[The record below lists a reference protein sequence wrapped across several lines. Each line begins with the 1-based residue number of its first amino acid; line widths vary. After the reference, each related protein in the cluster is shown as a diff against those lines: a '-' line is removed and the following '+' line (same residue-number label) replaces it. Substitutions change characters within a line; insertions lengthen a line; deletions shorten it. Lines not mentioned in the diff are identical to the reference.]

1 GFCCRLCD
9 ASDLCGRNSCP
20 PPSIWRRTHALA
32 SCVAARRTRGKLSRT
47 THGESATCRF
57 DVSGPRFQLV
67 HAIELPVDAFQRSG
81 EHLLAPQRMFGR
93 ARTTPASRRLFPSY
107 VAALLAVQS
116 SFLVANIAQP
126 LPQRL
131 EVIKTGIIDS
141 GVMTAQDDLMLLV
154 AENAAF
160 EFAGYGHSA
169 THNFQTSGGRKTKTT
184 LNQTNLKGAVTLAIL
199 FQSPS
204 QVGSNTIRKRQIETI
219 GPRSYSLNGHP

>member
-1 GFCCRLCD
+1 G
-9 ASDLCGRNSCP
+9 CG
-20 PPSIWRRTHALA
+20 
-32 SCVAARRTRGKLSRT
+32 
-47 THGESATCRF
+47 
-57 DVSGPRFQLV
+57 GPGSKLV
-67 HAIELPVDAFQRSG
+67 HAIDLPVDAFQRGG
-81 EHLLAPQRMFGR
+81 EPLLAPQGMFGR
-93 ARTTPASRRLFPSY
+93 ARKPPASRRLFPAY
-107 VAALLAVQS
+107 AAALLARQS
-116 SFLVANIAQP
+116 SFLVAHIAQP

-169 THNFQTSGGRKTKTT
+169 THNFQTSGGRKTTTT
-184 LNQTNLKGAVTLAIL
+184 LNQTNLKGAATLAIL

-219 GPRSYSLNGHP
+219 G